1 MKLTSLRPNER
12 LLTARDDFDR
22 MFDRFMSSWPFRGG
36 ETVAEALWSPDLDF
50 SETDKEYLVRL
61 EVPGV
66 PKANIQVEV
75 NERTLFIS
83 GYRETTEQEK
93 GENLFRRERE
103 FGRFTRSVE
112 LPLPVEADKVTA
124 TITDGVLTVR
134 LPKGGDGIRTRVEVK

>member
-1 MKLTSLRPNER
+1 MKLASLRPNER
-12 LLTARDDFDR
+12 LLTSRDDFDR
-22 MFDRFMSSWPFRGG
+22 LFDRFMTTWPFRSGEAVAGG
-36 ETVAEALWSPDLDF
+36 PWSPDLDF

-61 EVPGV
+61 EVPGI
-66 PKANIQVEV
+66 PRSNIQVEV
-75 NERTLFIS
+75 NDRTLFIS

-112 LPLPVEADKVTA
+112 VPLPVEAEKVTA
-124 TITDGVLTVR
+124 TMTDGVLTVR